1 MELKLASKL
10 FKNKLAV
17 LWTIFAITFLLRMY
31 FSLNTDFT
39 LDTYLT
45 LNEAKTIMHTGFP
58 LHEHNIV
65 FPPALYYLMALF
77 YKSDFLLKLINALL
91 FSSITFLAY
100 FLALDLSKNK
110 NASLFSAAMA
120 SFLPAFFAKTIS
132 SITPYSLFIPL
143 IFLFF
148 LAFLKLKSEKYTYL
162 AIALAFTLPRTSL
175 AAVFIV
181 PTLVLYL
188 ILIRLLNLH
197 PEKKEAEMM
206 LLSVFVIPW
215 ATFIF
220 FKKPFEM
227 YGLATIFGNVP
238 HRIADTYFSTITL
251 PEAITTL
258 GFLPLLFGVFAIY
271 SKVFNPNEREKS
283 AYLLVSFV
291 FVLAFSIWQKVMELE
306 FALMMLG
313 ISLSILASF
322 SFRDFISFVKQTKMS
337 KEKELIVASFI
348 FLLLLTLLIPSISYA
363 YSQSR
368 INNNEEL
375 AKSLSWLGENGRNAS
390 VMSSPKEGFAIS
402 YFSGKKPVLD
412 NSFLLIQNSNA
423 VYEDMFKI
431 YTTPFETEALSLLNK
446 HGIEYIIF
454 DDAVRKE
461 FGISEIR
468 YVGDKSCFSEA
479 YNNKD
484 RLNPIIIYDVRC
496 KLR

>member
-17 LWTIFAITFLLRMY
+17 LWAIFIATFLLRMY
-31 FSLNTDFT
+31 FSLSTDFT

-45 LNEAKTIMHTGFP
+45 LNEAKAIMHTGFP
-58 LHEHNIV
+58 LHEHSIV
-65 FPPALYYLMALF
+65 FPPASYYLMALF
-77 YKSDFLLKLINALL
+77 YKSNFLLKLINALL
-91 FSSITFLAY
+91 YSSITFLAY
-100 FLALDLSKNK
+100 FIAFDLSKNK

-148 LAFLKLKSEKYTYL
+148 LAFLRLKFEQYIYL
-162 AIALAFTLPRTSL
+162 AIALAFMLPRTSL

-181 PTLVLYL
+181 PTLILYL

-227 YGLATIFGNVP
+227 YGLATIFGNIP

-283 AYLLVSFV
+283 AYLLISFV
-291 FVLAFSIWQKVMELE
+291 IVLAFSIWQKVMELD
-306 FALMMLG
+306 FAMIMLG

-322 SFRDFISFVKQTKMS
+322 SFRDFVSFVKKTKMS
-337 KEKELIVASFI
+337 KEKEVIVASFI

-363 YSQSR
+363 YAQSK
-368 INNNEEL
+368 INNNKEL
-375 AKSLSWLGENGRNAS
+375 SKALAWLGENDKNAS
-390 VMSSPKEGFAIS
+390 VLSTPKEGFIIYYLS
-402 YFSGKKPVLD
+402 EKRPVLD
-412 NSFLLIQNSNA
+412 NSFLLVQNSNSI
-423 VYEDMFKI
+423 YEDMYSI
-431 YTTPFETEALSLLNK
+431 YTTPFETDALSLLNK
-446 HGIEYIIF
+446 YGIGYIIF
-454 DDAVRKE
+454 DDAVRNDFK
-461 FGISEIR
+461 INEIK
-468 YVGDKSCFSEA
+468 YVNDKSCFNEA
-479 YNNKD
+479 YNNQD
-484 RLNPIIIYDVRC
+484 PDNLVIIYDVRC